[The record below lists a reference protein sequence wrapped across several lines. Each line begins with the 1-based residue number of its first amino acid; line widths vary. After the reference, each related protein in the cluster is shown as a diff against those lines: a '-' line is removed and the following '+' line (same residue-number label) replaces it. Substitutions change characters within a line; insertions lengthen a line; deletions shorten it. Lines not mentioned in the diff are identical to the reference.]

1 MFKKIIFIVA
11 FVLVYGF
18 LAIYLSSNPGNDSS
32 DYSNGG
38 TIRNN
43 VYENTK
49 YGFNINLSDNWVY
62 YTPETINQT
71 SAGKYGIDLT
81 DISGASILVGFS
93 KPSMNIAC
101 AKLSEP
107 ISSRDMN
114 LPSLRE
120 IAMYTGEYLEMSGY
134 TVRDSDAGI
143 INTNHEV
150 YYYYVDCD
158 INCDLMGEDS
168 SIMYVLFNCGK
179 ENTFMIAAQ
188 YKQDDRHQIIRF
200 FEQNLKFTT
209 EETTQQGS
217 SL

>member
-18 LAIYLSSNPGNDSS
+18 LAIYLSSNPSNDSS

-43 VYENTK
+43 IYENSK
-49 YGFNINLSDNWVY
+49 YGFTINLSDNWVY
-62 YTPETINQT
+62 YTPETIDLV
-71 SAGKYGIDLT
+71 SSVKYGIDIT
-81 DISGASILVGFS
+81 DITGASVLVGFS
-93 KPSMNIAC
+93 KPSTNIAC

-120 IAMYTGEYLEMSGY
+120 IAVYTGEYLEMAGY
-134 TVRDSDAGI
+134 TVRGTDAGI

-150 YYYYVDCD
+150 YYYYIDC
-158 INCDLMGEDS
+158 NFMGEDS
-168 SIMYVLFNCGK
+168 SIMYVIFNCGK
-179 ENTFMIAAQ
+179 DNTFMIAAQ
-188 YKQDDRHQIIRF
+188 YKQDDRYEVIRF

-209 EETTQQGS
+209 EEAAQQQGS

>member
-18 LAIYLSSNPGNDSS
+18 LVIYLSSNPGNDSS

-38 TIRNN
+38 VIRDNI
-43 VYENTK
+43 YENSK

-62 YTPETINQT
+62 YTPETLEQAS
-71 SAGKYGIDLT
+71 SAKYGIDMT
-81 DISGASILVGFS
+81 DISGASVLVGFS
-93 KPSMNIAC
+93 KPSTNVAC
-101 AKLSEP
+101 ARLSEP
-107 ISSRDMN
+107 LSSRDMN

-120 IAMYTGEYLEMSGY
+120 IAMYTGEYLEMAGY
-134 TVRDSDAGI
+134 TVTETDAGI

-150 YYYYVDCD
+150 YYYYIDC
-158 INCDLMGEDS
+158 NFMGEDS

-179 ENTFMIAAQ
+179 ENTFMLAAQ
-188 YKQDDRHQIIRF
+188 YKRDERYELIRF

-209 EETTQQGS
+209 EEATQQGS